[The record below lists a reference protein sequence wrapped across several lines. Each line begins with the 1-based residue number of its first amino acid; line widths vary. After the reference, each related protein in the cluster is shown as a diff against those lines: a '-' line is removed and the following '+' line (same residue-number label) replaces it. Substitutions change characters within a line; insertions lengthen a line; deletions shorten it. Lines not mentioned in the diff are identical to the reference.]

1 MKRKLSLIVL
11 TLFSLMFFALPALA
25 DSKPASSN
33 SMSNMDMTEPSSSS
47 SPGDTPMNV
56 TLSNDSKFQVDLQFD
71 PEEPVPNKPIDFM
84 ITVKDK
90 ATGQPVLD
98 ALVNVNMMLLDGDK
112 DSSMPGMSMSSDTS
126 LEGQAKLDSMEPG
139 MYSVT
144 LTPTKQGE
152 WTQDIHVSSPT
163 LGERTITVPLKVT
176 KTGPNWIL
184 IGSVGGVIVLAGIY
198 AQILKRKQTV

>member
-1 MKRKLSLIVL
+1 VKRKLSIIVL
-11 TLFSLMFFALPALA
+11 TLFSLMLFAFPALA

-33 SMSNMDMTEPSSSS
+33 SMSNMDMSEPSSSS
-47 SPGDTPMNV
+47 SHGDTPTNA
-56 TLSNDSKFQVDLQFD
+56 TLSNDSKFQVNLQFE

-98 ALVNVNMMLLDGDK
+98 ASVNVNMMLMDGDK

-152 WTQDIHVSSPT
+152 WTQDIHVSSPS
-163 LGERTITVPLKVT
+163 LGETTITVPLKVT